1 MHGLSERGWLSPPG
15 TKRAPL
21 DALVVCEMFRGVSS
35 DSPGSMNSC
44 GIGDS
49 RTYSNTGM
57 LRGCWMDDGAALELD
72 GARCDE
78 LRSSALVFGERTK
91 GISSSSD
98 DAASNGTKRGE
109 ACCRLRG

>member
-1 MHGLSERGWLSPPG
+1 M
-15 TKRAPL
+15 
-21 DALVVCEMFRGVSS
+21 LVACEIFRGGSF

-44 GIGDS
+44 GIGDF

-57 LRGCWMDDGAALELD
+57 LRDCWVDDETTLELD
-72 GARCDE
+72 RARCDE
-78 LRSSALVFGERTK
+78 PRRSALVFGEPTK

-109 ACCRLRG
+109 PCRWLRG